1 MRRGTHPATFC
12 RFGAVAPNTYVQTW
26 AAGHGQRTTENS
38 RLQAWKIWRTVKPMN
53 VIGIV
58 SLSLLCGL
66 FLALLIGGLAT
77 LLWLAVKLR
86 REVSQMTAAMQTL
99 IAGNHAEM
107 KSSIESAKASFSS
120 IRTEMKTVLDTHNKS
135 TRSMLEEHR
144 KQMKEGI
151 DKINAEALIGASA
164 RAVQACQRLEN
175 AAGIIQKLFLDAN
188 DVPTGRGYAP
198 EETAPE
204 NTTFGGPPS
213 AFSLSQTSAMDAEVE
228 QAEMEQNQQTVLFQ
242 AEA

>member
-66 FLALLIGGLAT
+66 FLALLIGGLAM
-77 LLWLAVKLR
+77 LVWLAVKLR
-86 REVSQMTAAMQTL
+86 RENAQMREAIQSL
-99 IAGNHAEM
+99 IVTHQAEL
-107 KSSIESAKASFSS
+107 KSSIESAKASFGA
-120 IRTEMKTVLDTHNKS
+120 IRTEMKTVLDTHNKATKS
-135 TRSMLEEHR
+135 TLDEHR
-144 KQMKEGI
+144 RQMKEGI

-175 AAGIIQKLFLDAN
+175 AAGIIQRLFMDTEN
-188 DVPTGRGYAP
+188 RPTHEYRAEEMAP
-198 EETAPE
+198 E
-204 NTTFGGPPS
+204 TTSFGGPPS
-213 AFSLSQTSAMDAEVE
+213 AFSVSQTAAMDTEVE
-228 QAEMEQNQQTVLFQ
+228 RMGLEQNSQTDLFQ
-242 AEA
+242 TEA